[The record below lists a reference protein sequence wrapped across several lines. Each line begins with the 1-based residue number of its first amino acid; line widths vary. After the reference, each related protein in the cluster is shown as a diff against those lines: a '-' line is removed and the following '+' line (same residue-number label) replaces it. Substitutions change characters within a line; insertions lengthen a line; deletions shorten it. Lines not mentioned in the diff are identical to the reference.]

1 MTEPAV
7 SQMLRRFREMSD
19 EALKKKLEYHQKYA
33 AVIQHILDAR
43 KKK

>member
-19 EALKKKLEYHQKYA
+19 EALKAKLEYHLKYA
-33 AVIQHILDAR
+33 AIIQRILDER
-43 KKK
+43 KK

>member
-19 EALKKKLEYHQKYA
+19 EALKAKLEYHLKYA
-33 AVIQHILDAR
+33 KIIQRILDER
-43 KKK
+43 KT